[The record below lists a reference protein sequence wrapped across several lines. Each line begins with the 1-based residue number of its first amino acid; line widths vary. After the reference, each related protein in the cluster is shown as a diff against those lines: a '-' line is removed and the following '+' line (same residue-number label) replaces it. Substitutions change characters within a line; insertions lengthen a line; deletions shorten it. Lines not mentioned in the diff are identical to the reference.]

1 MEKYPLALR
10 VIAVGIIFLL
20 FGIGFMPSIAINM
33 VTASN
38 DNNLVKVTTQAY
50 DSTGDYTFTVL
61 VTQRQARE
69 IQHVFDEL
77 KNRLSSVESMEETQ
91 QIFNDTIVS
100 LSSYNLLPQ
109 GLNIEQAK
117 RLVSYLNQNQKL
129 IPFLEKMP
137 TKSQTVAKAGTIQN
151 SCCYIAGNTSNTHF
165 TKLAKRTAHR
175 LIAIMDHSS
184 GNAPLVKLATA
195 LWIVIN
201 PISKITQMILHQN
214 GPHYGVSIYFG
225 NYHYYPYP
233 NWLSPAQGWIS
244 TNGINGKQNSS
255 GSFWG
260 QKIVSGWQPQD
271 DWYMNYTWRGC
282 MGFTGL
288 ITHIGSDS
296 AYYIGSALH
305 VNVGP
310 NRP

>member
-1 MEKYPLALR
+1 MEKYPLTMKVDA
-10 VIAVGIIFLL
+10 IGIIFLL
-20 FGIGFMPSIAINM
+20 FGIAFIPSIAINN

-38 DNNLVKVTTQAY
+38 DNNLVKVTTEVY
-50 DSTGDYTFTVL
+50 DSTKDYTFTIL
-61 VTQRQARE
+61 VTQRQSRE

-77 KNRLSSVESMEETQ
+77 KNRLSSIDSMEETQ

-100 LSSYNLLPQ
+100 LNSYNLVPPDM
-109 GLNIEQAK
+109 NIEQAK
-117 RLVSYLNQNQKL
+117 RLVNSINQNQKL
-129 IPFLEKMP
+129 IPFPQKMS
-137 TKSQTVAKAGTIQN
+137 TKFQTVATAGTIQN

-165 TKLAKRTAHR
+165 TKLAKRIAHH
-175 LIAIMDHSS
+175 LIAIMDYYS
-184 GNAPLVKLATA
+184 GNAPLVKVATA
-195 LWIVIN
+195 FWIVIN
-201 PISKITQMILHQN
+201 PISKITQTILLQN
-214 GPHYGVSIYFG
+214 GLHYGVSIYFG

-244 TNGINGKQNSS
+244 TNGINGKQNIS

-260 QKIVSGWQPQD
+260 QKITSGWQSQD

-282 MGFTGL
+282 IGFTGL
-288 ITHIGSDS
+288 ITHVGSDS